1 VSAPAPFVVG
11 VPRSGTT
18 LLRLMLD
25 AHPQLAIPPET
36 NFIPRLVRAWR
47 RLDRR
52 GASEEDKRAKAFE
65 VLRRHRRWADWNV
78 GEEGL
83 RRRLARTPL
92 TLGDAARSL
101 HLEYGERVGKP
112 RWGDKTPIY
121 LRDMTLIQE
130 ALPEARFIHLLRDG
144 RDVAVSWTEVSWG
157 TETVLEAAEEWV
169 TRIRKARRSS
179 RRLVP
184 GTYLEVRYEDLL
196 AEPERV
202 LRRVSEFVELPWDS
216 RMLDYHRTAGERLS
230 EMAGELE
237 RRRGAAAI
245 TAEERVS
252 QHSLVAEPPREERAG
267 RWRERLSP
275 AERRQVEAVAGRML
289 GRLGYPVD
297 G

>member
-78 GEEGL
+78 AEEAL

-112 RWGDKTPIY
+112 RWGDKTPMY

-252 QHSLVAEPPREERAG
+252 QHSRVAEPPREERAG

>member
-78 GEEGL
+78 AEEGL

-130 ALPEARFIHLLRDG
+130 ALPEVRFIHLLRDG

-237 RRRGAAAI
+237 RRRGAATI
-245 TAEERVS
+245 TADERVS